1 MNPCSGIAQPLSDAV
16 EWQFSLACVDGPEG
30 RTKGA
35 LVTGRK
41 AGLSIVALVCAGVV
55 GVGCGDS
62 DNGGGG
68 NADTKG
74 KGATAGMAKVDPA
87 AMDAAKGDIT
97 YCTGKDTSGDLKEG
111 VAEFNK
117 QANGVTVKL
126 LEFPESADEQR
137 NQFTQRQ
144 RAKSGECD
152 GFEADV
158 IWTAEFASQRWLLD
172 MTPYLESRQAEF
184 IPSTLSSVD
193 YEGKLW
199 GAPRVTDAAL
209 LYYRTDTIDKKP
221 ATWQEAYQLARDAD
235 PQGIV
240 YQGASYEGLTVDFLE
255 LAFAAGGKVLSDD
268 GTKSEFDSPE
278 NVEALQFMVDGI
290 KDGAAPKAVT
300 TYMEEQARRSFEAGR
315 VSMMRNWLYAFALG
329 NQAKETKGNFTVI
342 PFPRWEGG
350 GTASVLGG
358 HNMVISA
365 YSKNPAATLK
375 FIDYMTSAERM
386 KRNAIKYSKPPVLN
400 ATYEDAD
407 VKRAIPVAAE
417 LKQAVEQAK
426 SRPVSPV
433 YSLIS
438 QAIYKNV
445 NAALSG
451 QTSPDDAIQQA
462 NAEITKALA
471 TF

>member
-1 MNPCSGIAQPLSDAV
+1 
-16 EWQFSLACVDGPEG
+16 
-30 RTKGA
+30 
-35 LVTGRK
+35 VTGRK
-41 AGLSIVALVCAGVV
+41 VMLSFVTLVCAGVV

-62 DNGGGG
+62 GEDGGDS
-68 NADTKG
+68 ADTSG
-74 KGATAGMAKVDPA
+74 KSSTEGVAKVDPA
-87 AMDAAKGDIT
+87 AMETAKGDVT
-97 YCTGKDTSGDLKEG
+97 YCSGKDTSGDLKEG

-117 QANGVTVKL
+117 LGNGVTVKL

-144 RAKSGECD
+144 RAESGECD

-172 MTPYLESRQAEF
+172 MSDYVKTREAEY

-221 ATWQEAYQLARDAD
+221 ATWQEAYELARDAD

-268 GTKSEFDSPE
+268 GTKSEFNSPE

-300 TYMEEQARRSFEAGR
+300 TYMEEQARRAFEAGR
-315 VSMMRNWLYAFALG
+315 ASVMRNWLYAFALA

-342 PFPRWEGG
+342 PFPSWEDGG
-350 GTASVLGG
+350 KASVLGG

-365 YSKNPAATLK
+365 YSENPGATLK

-407 VKRAIPVAAE
+407 VQKAIPVAAE

-451 QTSPDDAIQQA
+451 QTSPEDAIQQA
-462 NAEITKALA
+462 DSEITKALA

>member
-1 MNPCSGIAQPLSDAV
+1 M
-16 EWQFSLACVDGPEG
+16 
-30 RTKGA
+30 
-35 LVTGRK
+35 LVRGRK
-41 AGLSIVALVCAGVV
+41 AVGSFAALVCAGVV
-55 GVGCGDS
+55 AVGCGESGD
-62 DNGGGG
+62 GGGED
-68 NADTKG
+68 ADTNG
-74 KGATAGMAKVDPA
+74 SSSTEGVARVDPA
-87 AMDAAKGDIT
+87 AMEGAQGEIT
-97 YCTGKDTSGDLKEG
+97 YCSGKDTSGDLKEG
-111 VAEFNK
+111 IANFNELGG
-117 QANGVTVKL
+117 GVTVKL

-144 RAKSGECD
+144 RAESGECD

-158 IWTAEFASQRWLLD
+158 IWTAEFASQRWLLE
-172 MTPYLESRQAEF
+172 MTPYVETREAEF

-199 GAPRVTDAAL
+199 GVPRVTDAAL
-209 LYYRTDTIDKKP
+209 LYYRTDAIDKEP
-221 ATWQEAYQLARDAD
+221 ETWQEAYELAQAAD
-235 PQGIV
+235 PQGIS

-268 GTKSEFDSPE
+268 GTRSEFDSPE

-290 KDGAAPKAVT
+290 KDGAAPRAVT
-300 TYMEEQARRSFEAGR
+300 TYMEEQARRAFEAGR

-329 NQAKETKGNFTVI
+329 NQAKETKGRFTVI
-342 PFPRWEGG
+342 PFPSWEDGG
-350 GTASVLGG
+350 RASVLGG

-365 YSKNPAATLK
+365 YSDNPAATLK

-386 KRNAIKYSKPPVLN
+386 KRNAVKYTKPPVLEE
-400 ATYEDAD
+400 TYEDAD

-451 QTSPDDAIQQA
+451 QTSPEDAIRQA
-462 NAEITKALA
+462 HEEITRALA